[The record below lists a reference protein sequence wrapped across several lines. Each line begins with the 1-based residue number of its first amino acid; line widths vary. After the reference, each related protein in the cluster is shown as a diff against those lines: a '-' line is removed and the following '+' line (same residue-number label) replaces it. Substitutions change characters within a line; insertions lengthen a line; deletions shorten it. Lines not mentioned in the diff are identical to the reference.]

1 MANSQIIVFQ
11 LVQIAK
17 NSSLLKKQIDKLENQ
32 IIDTG
37 FQLIEDAG
45 LDVDTIEQF
54 VDLRALLKGEGVNIN
69 YAALT
74 SPEVICSQP
83 LTSPE
88 QREQLTRKIN
98 EQKEKMEGVYI
109 TTNNIALQ
117 LEAIKTPIIK
127 LQEAIQPTADTVST
141 IAQII
146 LVLKQ
151 IPAPAA
157 VPPGVGLP
165 LSIFNTFSA
174 ILKNLDDTVL
184 ALAANLSLI
193 PKALGGMV
201 QMVNSVGNKIRRLP
215 KLIEPFLKLLTMIQS
230 IVDLQDQCPLVT
242 QEQIDEIGNNITG
255 DIKGNVAIFLDIE
268 GGEDALEASLR
279 PNANPGYY
287 YKNFQFVLEY
297 DPTSFFINE
306 NGKKIQRFSFPSRR
320 IRCTRRNTI
329 GFYQGAEGFADTS
342 FFNINELTNPELP
355 VGEYS
360 YSSDLQVL
368 VAQGKFA
375 VDVFTN
381 NITAFT
387 KTEVDQFRSQ
397 TSDISVLTTYTDG
410 TVKSLP
416 NYIMYGGSVVNLNS
430 SPTNVEYDPL
440 SSLSTNG
447 NNFVTVGEQNLG
459 IEFGS
464 YIQSG
469 TLQVNSPVNIS
480 LQTFGGTGNMVPDA
494 TGSLVPRFTEALI
507 TFKRSAAIQDDI
519 NPFTGQINGLE
530 NLDYFKEKYDQ
541 NALDS
546 VNLMNDLAKQVSDRL
561 PPNSSLAEFGDP
573 ANLFNSTIQ
582 ERLQYV
588 FDTYYGIDQ
597 TIQGDRNA
605 KTTGIVLDYI
615 DKLYK
620 AISPVVNNGK
630 VLFASKLLFG
640 GIGKTRFG
648 NNAEELFAGVT
659 TEAFENAVI
668 SIDSTSITPGKAAA
682 KFNDLTLGD
691 YYGEKEGQLKAQN
704 WFFNANKA
712 FNNAAVN
719 NTWKGQAASLGMFL
733 FALKQFRAKWN
744 YLYSDSTSSGPYNN
758 GAWEAPGFGIPLIP
772 SNVGPDNEDVTI
784 ALQVLSI
791 AAVNETINQAVGRL
805 DILGTYTYN
814 LEIIDSMPQIGGIET
829 NFPTNYTR
837 LIVEDIIPNTEP
849 SIEVGSRSDNI
860 ANGTSPLSANP
871 ITTSVRGIPSGNTY

>member
-17 NSSLLKKQIDKLENQ
+17 NSSLLKKQIDKLEDQ

-45 LDVDTIEQF
+45 LDVDAIEQF
-54 VDLRALLKGEGVNIN
+54 VDLRALLKGDGVNIN

-83 LTSPE
+83 LTTPE
-88 QREQLTRKIN
+88 QREQLARKIN

-109 TTNNIALQ
+109 TTNAIALQ
-117 LEAIKTPIIK
+117 LESIKTPIMR

-151 IPAPAA
+151 IPAPSA

-165 LSIFNTFSA
+165 LSIFNTFSS

-201 QMVNSVGNKIRRLP
+201 QMVNGVGNKIQRLP

-255 DIKGNVAIFLDIE
+255 DIKGNVATFLNIE

-297 DPTSFFINE
+297 DPDSFFINE
-306 NGKKIQRFSFPSRR
+306 NGKKIQKFSFPSRR
-320 IRCTRRNTI
+320 IRCTRRNAI

-368 VAQGKFA
+368 VAQGRFA

-397 TSDISVLTTYTDG
+397 TSDLSVLTTYTDG

-416 NYIMYGGSVVNLNS
+416 NFIMYGGSSVNLNS
-430 SPTNVEYDPL
+430 SPTNVEYNPL
-440 SSLSTNG
+440 SSLSTNS
-447 NNFVTVGEQNLG
+447 NNYVTVGEQNLG

-480 LQTFGGTGNMVPDA
+480 LQTFGGTGNAVPDA

-507 TFKRSAAIQDDI
+507 TFKRSAAIQDDV
-519 NPFTGQINGLE
+519 NPFTGQIKGFE
-530 NLDYFKEKYDQ
+530 NLDYFLEQYDQ

-546 VNLMNDLAKQVSDRL
+546 INLMNDLAKQVSDRL

-573 ANLFNSTIQ
+573 VNLFNSTIQ
-582 ERLQYV
+582 KRLQYV
-588 FDTYYGIDQ
+588 FNTWYGIDKVKQ
-597 TIQGDRNA
+597 NDTDRE
-605 KTTGIVLDYI
+605 TTGIVLDYI

-620 AISPVVNNGK
+620 AISPVANNSK

-640 GIGKTRFG
+640 GIGKTSYG
-648 NNAEELFAGVT
+648 NNAEELFAGVST
-659 TEAFENAVI
+659 AAFENAVI
-668 SIDSTSITPGKAAA
+668 SIDGSKPVSSNRFDG
-682 KFNDLTLGD
+682 LTQGG
-691 YYGEKEGQLKAQN
+691 YYGGGEGQLKAQN

-744 YLYSDSTSSGPYNN
+744 SLYSYNGYDN
-758 GAWEAPGFGIPLIP
+758 NEAWEAPGFGIPLIP
-772 SNVGPDNEDVTI
+772 SNVGPDNEDITI
-784 ALQVLSI
+784 ALQVSSI
-791 AAVNETINQAVGRL
+791 ASVSETINQVVGRL

-814 LEIIDSMPQIGGIET
+814 LEIIDSIPQIGGIET
-829 NFPTNYTR
+829 NFPTNYTK